1 MLDALSLSH
10 SAVTLTASPCALTPF
25 LPADVA
31 SCPPHC
37 TLHSAGKNCLSQLT
51 ATSYLV
57 RFSRLEL
64 LNLAGNPLAQDQ
76 DYRSYVLSHL
86 KHLRYLDYR

>member
-1 MLDALSLSH
+1 MRNAPS
-10 SAVTLTASPCALTPF
+10 
-25 LPADVA
+25 
-31 SCPPHC
+31 C
-37 TLHSAGKNCLSQLT
+37 TLLCTLFTAGKNCLPQLT
-51 ATSYLV
+51 STSYLV
-57 RFSRLEL
+57 RFSRLQL

>member
-1 MLDALSLSH
+1 MPLSPLHHRPLCTGPDYLRDAPS
-10 SAVTLTASPCALTPF
+10 
-25 LPADVA
+25 
-31 SCPPHC
+31 C
-37 TLHSAGKNCLSQLT
+37 TLLCTLCTAGKNCLSQLT
-51 ATSYLV
+51 STSYLV